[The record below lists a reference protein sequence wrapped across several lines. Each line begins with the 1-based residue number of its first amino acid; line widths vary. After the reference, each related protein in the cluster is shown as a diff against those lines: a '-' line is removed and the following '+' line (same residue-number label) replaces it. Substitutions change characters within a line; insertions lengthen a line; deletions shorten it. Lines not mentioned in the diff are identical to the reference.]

1 MLRLDPDPDCHAAD
15 GEARDDACGPD
26 AAPCPPISRDD
37 IDDVDE
43 VSLGDVDLEQR
54 PLPRVART
62 VIALWTMRLLV
73 GSMMA
78 AGVGLGAATAGVVG
92 AVVVGLWLAV
102 PVAIVAISALMVRR
116 GDTDEGFLRIER
128 RAHPGFF
135 VVLDE
140 VCADVGAPAQ
150 DSLYLVNDSN
160 SYNGLVH
167 GRSTILM
174 GLGAIVAYDRT
185 ALRSTIGHELGH
197 QIAGDAADPAM
208 MSLRELEA
216 LSTIPLLL
224 MPLAPLGRR
233 LLAWAKP
240 EALRRS
246 RLHEHSADFWGGV
259 AAGPGTTAT
268 CLMADRR
275 AQFLWQGLV
284 EDVGVLMEDGHR
296 PRDLYGRLQ
305 RAVEQADADGFE
317 MRPARGLT
325 PTDSTH
331 PGDRFRASHAEAQL
345 QHLKARP
352 VDTAPAIE
360 LFDNAAAIMA
370 DLTELYFDPDHD
382 GGGDWLVTVDD
393 EELWPRYIA
402 ALRPQVRQE
411 FITDLDPEPLAPLT
425 ILLERVRPVVEAGGR
440 LHDGDKDVTHRTI
453 GVLLDLL
460 VDEGLLQGSRHF
472 GCQRFISLQGQEYFR
487 IVLALKL
494 AGGDSE
500 LWDDLEIML
509 RANQLRRERPI
520 SCGCGGR
527 ANNDNDNDNDNDTN
541 DARAWDV
548 RTDPEWSDITDD
560 VDRLAAQ

>member
-15 GEARDDACGPD
+15 GEARDDASAPD
-26 AAPCPPISRDD
+26 AAPCPPITRDEL
-37 IDDVDE
+37 DDVDE
-43 VSLGDVDLEQR
+43 VSLGDVDLDQR

-62 VIALWTMRLLV
+62 VVALWIVRLL
-73 GSMMA
+73 
-78 AGVGLGAATAGVVG
+78 AGVMMVAGAALGAATIGVVG
-92 AVVVGLWLAV
+92 AVVVGLSLAV
-102 PVAIVAISALMVRR
+102 PVAIVAISALVVRR
-116 GDTDEGFLRIER
+116 GSTDRAFLRIER
-128 RAHPGFF
+128 RAHPRFF

-160 SYNGLVH
+160 SYNALVH

-174 GLGAIVAYDRT
+174 GLGAIMAYDGT

-197 QIAGDAADPAM
+197 QIAGDAGDPAM
-208 MSLRELEA
+208 LALSELEN
-216 LSTIPLLL
+216 LGTMPLLL

-246 RLHEHSADFWGGV
+246 RLHEHSADFWGGM
-259 AAGPGTTAT
+259 AAGPGTTAS

-275 AQFLWQGLV
+275 ALLLWQGLV
-284 EDVGVLMEDGHR
+284 EDVGVLVEGGHR
-296 PRDLYGRLQ
+296 PRDLYRRLQ

-317 MRPARGLT
+317 MRPAMGLT
-325 PTDSTH
+325 PADSTH

-352 VDTAPAIE
+352 VDTGPAIE

-370 DLTELYFDPDHD
+370 DLTALYFDPDND
-382 GGGDWLVTVDD
+382 GDGDWLVTVDD
-393 EELWPRYIA
+393 EALWPRYIA

-411 FITDLDPEPLAPLT
+411 FVTDLDPEPLSPLT

-494 AGGDSE
+494 AGGDLE
-500 LWDDLEIML
+500 LWDNLEVML
-509 RANQLRRERPI
+509 RANQIRRGRPM
-520 SCGCGGR
+520 SCGCGVC
-527 ANNDNDNDNDNDTN
+527 ANNDNDGDDNNDN
-541 DARAWDV
+541 ARAWDV
-548 RTDPEWSDITDD
+548 RTDPEWSDHTNH

>member
-1 MLRLDPDPDCHAAD
+1 MLRLDPDPDCQAAD
-15 GEARDDACGPD
+15 GDASDGVEVDARRYPAIARDVA
-26 AAPCPPISRDD
+26 
-37 IDDVDE
+37 DDVDE

-73 GSMMA
+73 SSMMA

-102 PVAIVAISALMVRR
+102 PVAIVAISAWVVRR
-116 GDTDEGFLRIER
+116 GDTDEGYLRIER
-128 RAHPGFF
+128 RAHPRFF
-135 VVLDE
+135 GVLDE

-160 SYNGLVH
+160 SYNALVD

-174 GLGAIVAYDRT
+174 GLGAIMAYDGT

-197 QIAGDAADPAM
+197 QIAGDAGDPAM
-208 MSLRELEA
+208 LALRELEC
-216 LSTIPLLL
+216 LSTMPLLL

-246 RLHEHSADFWGGV
+246 RLHEHSADFWGGI
-259 AAGPGTTAT
+259 AAGPGTTAS

-275 AQFLWQGLV
+275 AFLLWQGLV
-284 EDVGVLMEDGHR
+284 EDVGVLVEGGHR

-325 PTDSTH
+325 PADSTH

-352 VDTAPAIE
+352 VDTGPAIE

-370 DLTELYFDPDHD
+370 DLTALYFDPDND
-382 GGGDWLVTVDD
+382 GDGDWLVTVDD
-393 EELWPRYIA
+393 EALWPRYIA

-411 FITDLDPEPLAPLT
+411 FVTDLDPEPLSPLT
-425 ILLERVRPVVEAGGR
+425 ILLERVRPLVEAGGR
-440 LHDGDKDVTHRTI
+440 LHDGDGDKDVTHRTI

-509 RANQLRRERPI
+509 RANQLRRGLPR
-520 SCGCGGR
+520 SCGCGVG
-527 ANNDNDNDNDNDTN
+527 ANNDNDND
-541 DARAWDV
+541 RSWDV
-548 RTDPEWSDITDD
+548 RTDPEWDDRTDD
-560 VDRLAAQ
+560 VAMWAAQ